1 ARTRLLRSVGPP
13 RDHHRMWCALVNRR
27 VPHPGNRHSPSRWR
41 SVRIIAGEG
50 SLELR
55 PRRRG
60 FPPESSIT
68 ICGLPEHK
76 RRLAVS
82 AWVPPPP
89 STSHPP
95 SPLTTS
101 SSRAC
106 TTTVAPPGL
115 VSEALARDRK
125 STRLN
130 SSPQI

>member
-1 ARTRLLRSVGPP
+1 
-13 RDHHRMWCALVNRR
+13 RMCCASVNRR

-68 ICGLPEHK
+68 ICSLPEHS

-82 AWVPPPP
+82 AWVTPPP

-106 TTTVAPPGL
+106 TTTSPSGACVRSPGSGGEYHQG
-115 VSEALARDRK
+115 VGASSIDEELAFLAGHRRN
-125 STRLN
+125 L
-130 SSPQI
+130 